1 MNNFCPKCGGIM
13 RVVGED
19 KKEKKIILRCTIC
32 GYEKK
37 VSRIKKRTVAITP
50 AENEEELGEGV
61 IQDKELPKIK
71 IDEDTVKEA
80 LDLLGGSD

>member
-1 MNNFCPKCGGIM
+1 M
-13 RVVGED
+13 RVVEEN
-19 KKEKKIILRCTIC
+19 KKEKKITLKCTIC

-37 VSRIKKRTVAITP
+37 VSRIKKRSITITP
-50 AENEEELGEGV
+50 ADTEEELGEGV

-80 LDLLGGSD
+80 LDLLGGGD